1 MDRLKTVSLIL
12 LFCFSPLFS
21 CLQTTVQDSLR
32 NLISIEPDDS
42 SKARL
47 LIEMAVSYK
56 RLDRRKQHQ
65 YALEAYRLLD
75 QANSD
80 RLKVQ
85 ALHVLGDSY
94 LNMNQPSDSALIYF
108 EQGISL
114 AQEIVYPAKE
124 ADCINGIGAFYH
136 QFGIYDRAFEYYQ
149 QAMAIA
155 AEEGLKEALCR
166 YQNNMALILMR
177 QENFDS
183 ALDHFYEALET
194 SEEIDNKLITSALL
208 SNIGIIHASKGEFDL
223 ALEKY
228 NRSLE
233 VRRINN
239 DKVGEVL
246 TICNIGNVYRRKK
259 MFERAFA
266 YTNEGL
272 TLAEDIDF
280 KRGKSTCLEAISL
293 SYFDSKQYDQTIQL
307 AKEGLEV
314 SEKIGFLSSQVEF
327 KGLLAASYAA
337 LAEHSLA
344 YEYHLGFTELKDSLT
359 SLERLQKVNDLEAK
373 YRLSQ
378 KEAENQI
385 RQQEVIKRRNIII
398 FAVLGLLLL
407 SSLLAVSYY
416 RSSKQKHQYNQL
428 LQAAVEERTSEL
440 NQSVEMLKHT
450 NRELERFAFIAS
462 HDLKEPLRS
471 IVSFNNLIQR
481 KLKGTVSSEI
491 EEYFDFVNKSGQQ
504 MYQLIESSLEFSR
517 LSKMEIVTEPA
528 DLNQILLQVEESLQ
542 GLVQQRKASIEYGS
556 LPIIQSNPHQLF
568 LVFKNLIENGIKYN
582 NSESPCVTIHYSK
595 NQAHQFLISDNGIGI
610 PEEFHEQVFK
620 MFKRLHNKEEYTGS
634 GLGLAIVRKV
644 VKRLGGEVQID
655 RSQETGSTFIVS
667 LPLLGA

>member
-12 LFCFSPLFS
+12 LFCLTPLFS

-32 NLISIEPDDS
+32 NLISIELEDS

-56 RLDRRKQHQ
+56 RLDRRKQHR
-65 YALEAYRLLD
+65 YALEAYKLLE

-94 LNMNQPSDSALIYF
+94 LNRNQPSDSALIYF
-108 EQGISL
+108 EEGISL
-114 AQEIVYPAKE
+114 AREIDYPAKE
-124 ADCINGIGAFYH
+124 ADCLNGFGVFYH
-136 QFGIYDRAFEYYQ
+136 QCGIYDRAFEYYQ

-155 AEEGLKEALCR
+155 TQEGLKEALCR

-177 QENFDS
+177 QLDFDS
-183 ALDHFYEALET
+183 ALEHFYEALET
-194 SEEIDNKLITSALL
+194 AEEIDNKLITSALL
-208 SNIGIIHASKGEFDL
+208 SNIGIIHSSKGEHDL

-246 TICNIGNVYRRKK
+246 TICNIGNVYRQKE

-266 YTNEGL
+266 YTKEGL
-272 TLAEDIDF
+272 SLAENIDF

-293 SYFDSKQYDQTIQL
+293 SYFDSEQYDQTIQV
-307 AKEGLEV
+307 AKQGLEV

-327 KGLLAASYAA
+327 KRLLAASYAA
-337 LAEHSLA
+337 LAKHSLA

-373 YRLSQ
+373 YRLSK
-378 KEAENQI
+378 KEAENQLMKEKQI

-398 FAVLGLLLL
+398 FAVLGMLLL
-407 SSLLAVSYY
+407 SSLLTVNYY
-416 RSSKQKHQYNQL
+416 RSSKQKQQYNQL
-428 LQAAVEERTSEL
+428 LQEAVEERTTEL

-450 NRELERFAFIAS
+450 NRELVRNLLTS
-462 HDLKEPLRS
+462 MKLWYRWRK
-471 IVSFNNLIQR
+471 VCKTSFNKEMQ
-481 KLKGTVSSEI
+481 V
-491 EEYFDFVNKSGQQ
+491 
-504 MYQLIESSLEFSR
+504 
-517 LSKMEIVTEPA
+517 
-528 DLNQILLQVEESLQ
+528 LNMDIYPV
-542 GLVQQRKASIEYGS
+542 
-556 LPIIQSNPHQLF
+556 SNP
-568 LVFKNLIENGIKYN
+568 I
-582 NSESPCVTIHYSK
+582 
-595 NQAHQFLISDNGIGI
+595 LISS
-610 PEEFHEQVFK
+610 F
-620 MFKRLHNKEEYTGS
+620 
-634 GLGLAIVRKV
+634 
-644 VKRLGGEVQID
+644 
-655 RSQETGSTFIVS
+655 
-667 LPLLGA
+667 